1 MIENRIDEE
10 RQKFGVGGT
19 GPGGESYATTVA
31 EFERLTV
38 DREFAEQAY
47 VAAQSAYDGARAE
60 ASRQSRYL
68 AAYIAPTLAEKAEFP
83 QRALIVALVAA
94 FAFLLW
100 AILTLIYYSL
110 RDRP

>member
-1 MIENRIDEE
+1 M
-10 RQKFGVGGT
+10 
-19 GPGGESYATTVA
+19 A

-47 VAAQSAYDGARAE
+47 VASQSAYDGARAE
-60 ASRQSRYL
+60 ANRQSRYL
-68 AAYIAPTLAEKAEFP
+68 AAYIDPTLAEKAEFP
-83 QRALIVALVAA
+83 QRTLIVALVAA

-100 AILTLIYYSL
+100 SILTLIYYSL